1 MGLTLEVE
9 HRLKGKG
16 FDVLYQSAPEK
27 WIEMA
32 ANARQYCEKF
42 IKDDQPIRPGDIS
55 ENLQN
60 AIKTD
65 SQFETHMKV
74 KKLTQKYF
82 IRDFSDYILDQ
93 IYPSGIPKE
102 AHE

>member
-16 FDVLYQSAPEK
+16 FDVLYEATPGK

-32 ANARQYCEKF
+32 SNARQYCEKF
-42 IKDDQPIRPGDIS
+42 IKDGQPIRPGDIS

-65 SQFETHMKV
+65 AAFEAHMKL

-82 IRDFSDYILDQ
+82 IRDFSDYILDR
-93 IYPSGIPKE
+93 IYPSGINLE
-102 AHE
+102 A

>member
-1 MGLTLEVE
+1 MGLTLEYE
-9 HRLKGKG
+9 HRLKAKG
-16 FDVLYQSAPEK
+16 FDGLYQASPNK

-42 IKDDQPIRPGDIS
+42 IKDGQPIRPGDIS

-65 SQFETHMKV
+65 PAFEAHMKL

-93 IYPSGIPKE
+93 IYPSGIKKE
-102 AHE
+102 GQ

>member
-9 HRLKGKG
+9 HRLKAKG
-16 FDVLYQSAPEK
+16 FDDLYQNSSAK

-65 SQFETHMKV
+65 AQFEAHMKG

-82 IRDFSDYILDQ
+82 VRDFSDYILDQ
-93 IYPSGIPKE
+93 IYPSDTKKE
-102 AHE
+102 A